1 MSRIRYTIDR
11 WASKPRF
18 YWYRLRYILAGVS
31 ILWPAWSFLDAWRA
45 VAMHFDGA
53 PDTAYD
59 LSMSPR
65 DSVRESMSYW
75 SE

>member
-1 MSRIRYTIDR
+1 MSRLRHTVER
-11 WASKPRF
+11 LASKPRF
-18 YWYRLRYILAGVS
+18 YWYRLRYILAGVR
-31 ILWPAWSFLDAWRA
+31 ILWPAWPLIDAWRA
-45 VAMHFDGA
+45 VAGDFDGA

-59 LSMSPR
+59 LSMSPA